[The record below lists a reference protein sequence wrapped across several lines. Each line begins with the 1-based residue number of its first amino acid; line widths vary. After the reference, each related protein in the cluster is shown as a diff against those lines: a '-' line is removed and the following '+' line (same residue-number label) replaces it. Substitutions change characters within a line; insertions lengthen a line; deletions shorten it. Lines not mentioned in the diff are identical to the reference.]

1 MILELEIPK
10 VHNNELSQDKLL
22 EFMTSSN
29 AIFSIKS
36 LKTNRKFTFRLS
48 AKKNQIN
55 DNPDFLFVSVL
66 TGSDNTSNYT
76 YIGYLKPVTA
86 QYVYLTH
93 PQIRTETKWQFFYGD
108 KSKIGKDS
116 LCVTTFEW
124 IMNKLTYERKMDDV
138 LIWHEGV
145 CCRCGRKLTAEKSSD
160 NGIGDY
166 CAKMKAK
173 SNLK

>member
-1 MILELEIPK
+1 MVLQLDIKPA
-10 VHNNELSQDKLL
+10 HSNELSQDKLL

-36 LKTNRKFTFRLS
+36 LKTDKHFTFRLS

-66 TGSDNTSNYT
+66 NGSDNTSNYA
-76 YIGYLKPVTA
+76 YIGYLKRFQVGENSGWYFT
-86 QYVYLTH
+86 
-93 PQIRTETKWQFFYGD
+93 YGD
-108 KSKIGKDS
+108 KSKIGSEAPSVVAFK
-116 LCVTTFEW
+116 W
-124 IMNKLTYERKMDDV
+124 IIDCINSGKLMQNV

-166 CAKMKAK
+166 CAKLKSKSRLKKA
-173 SNLK
+173 S